1 MNKLEQIIN
10 FLTAAC
16 IAVSLMA
23 ITYSLFI
30 NLIVKN

>member
-1 MNKLEQIIN
+1 MNKLEKTIE

-30 NLIVKN
+30 NIIK